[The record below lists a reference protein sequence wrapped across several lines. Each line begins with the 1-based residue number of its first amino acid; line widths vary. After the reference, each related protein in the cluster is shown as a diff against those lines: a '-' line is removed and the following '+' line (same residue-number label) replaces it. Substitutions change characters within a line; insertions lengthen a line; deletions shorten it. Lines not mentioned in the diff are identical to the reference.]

1 MKPKCQEFVEKQRK
15 HIVETHPAIK
25 IPYKQFVKLP
35 IHEQEKT
42 IENLRRI
49 E

>member
-1 MKPKCQEFVEKQRK
+1 MTGKDFVEQRRK
-15 HIVETHPAIK
+15 EIVETHPAVK